1 MPGKCAPRCTPC
13 ALLAKKQA
21 AEKANSPE
29 SADVVKALNDTKFET
44 VIGKFKFNEKGD
56 PNLPPYA
63 VYRWSNGT
71 YEQNPLPPQS
81 AG

>member
-1 MPGKCAPRCTPC
+1 MCFTPMPRSRRGSRP
-13 ALLAKKQA
+13 
-21 AEKANSPE
+21 AEKAKSVG
-29 SADVVKALNDTKFET
+29 AADDVVKALNDTEFDT

-71 YEQNPLPPQS
+71 YEQIDEEDAQP